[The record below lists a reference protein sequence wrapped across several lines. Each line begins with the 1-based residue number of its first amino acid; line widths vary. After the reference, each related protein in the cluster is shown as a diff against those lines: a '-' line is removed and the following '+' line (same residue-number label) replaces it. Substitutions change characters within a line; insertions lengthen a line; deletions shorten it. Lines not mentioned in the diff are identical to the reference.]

1 MPRGKRSTPTLTEVN
16 EIPKNTRRST
26 YAVLVES
33 FVASDMKMAKVEGVK
48 PSAIVSVKKAIANL
62 NVTNIEAV
70 TANGE
75 IYLSKK

>member
-1 MPRGKRSTPTLTEVN
+1 MPRGKRSTPTLSEVH

-26 YAVLVES
+26 FAVLVES
-33 FVASDMKMAKVEGVK
+33 FVASDMKMAKVEGAK
-48 PSAIVSVKKAIANL
+48 SSAIVSVKKAIANL
-62 NVTNIEAV
+62 GVKNVEAV